1 MTNKEVRLLK
11 INVHW
16 RPLFLTALLAAIL
29 LTGLTACTPGDVTE
43 IELGLEY
50 SKTIT
55 VDDRIDPEDRTLR
68 GHVYTLNVASGDTYS
83 IEVSSTS
90 DDTIMVN
97 EYRDKKH
104 LIINI
109 KSKGNWTTKW
119 TFYSDGE
126 KEIWVQA
133 SKFEV
138 PSEYTFRVTRVEDGE

>member
-1 MTNKEVRLLK
+1 MRLIK

-16 RPLFLTALLAAIL
+16 RPLLLTALLAVIL
-29 LTGLTACTPGDVTE
+29 LAGLTGCTPGDVTE

-55 VDDRIDPEDRTLR
+55 VDDRTDPEDKSLR
-68 GHVYTLNVASGDTYS
+68 GHVYTLNVASGDTYT
-83 IEVSSTS
+83 IEVSSMS

-97 EYRDKKH
+97 EFKGKKS

-109 KSKGNWTTKW
+109 NGMGNWTTKR

-138 PSEYTFRVTRVEDGE
+138 PSEYTFRVTRVEDNSGD